1 MSKRSIIF
9 PEYRELIN
17 ELKTTDS
24 YFLDIFKKHDD
35 LNQQV
40 RKMEHGLEPG
50 SYIDI
55 ENLKKEKLIL
65 KDELYAL
72 LKKASIN

>member
-35 LNQQV
+35 LDQQV
-40 RKMEHGLEPG
+40 RKMEHGERS
-50 SYIDI
+50 SYIEI
-55 ENLKKEKLIL
+55 ENLKKEKLVL
-65 KDELYAL
+65 KDALYAL
-72 LKKASIN
+72 LKKASID